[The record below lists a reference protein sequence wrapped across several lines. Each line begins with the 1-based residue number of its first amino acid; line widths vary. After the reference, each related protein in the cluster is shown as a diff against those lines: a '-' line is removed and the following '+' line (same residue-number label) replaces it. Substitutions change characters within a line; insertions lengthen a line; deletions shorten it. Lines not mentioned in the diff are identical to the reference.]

1 MRKGLV
7 MKNLNLSAIADYI
20 TIINFVISIIAFVG
34 VSIAKLIKLWFKSI
48 LDEWF
53 NDYTKNDNTKDEDG
67 YGE

>member
-1 MRKGLV
+1 

-34 VSIAKLIKLWFKSI
+34 ASIAKLIKLWFKSI